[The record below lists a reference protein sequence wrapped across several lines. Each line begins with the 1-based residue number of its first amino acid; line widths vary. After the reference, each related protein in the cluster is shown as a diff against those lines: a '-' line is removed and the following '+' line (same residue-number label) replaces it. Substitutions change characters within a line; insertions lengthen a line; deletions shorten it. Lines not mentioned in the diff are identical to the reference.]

1 LRHGNLVHAWTM
13 VRNLVSLLHADGD
26 QRSAVVLAT
35 ATSRHAVRPP
45 HGDEPAEPHT
55 MLAEIE
61 SATWPD
67 RFRSWVDEG
76 EALDLDATV
85 RRAIAIVESHLLHR

>member
-1 LRHGNLVHAWTM
+1 M

-35 ATSRHAVRPP
+35 ATGPNPV
-45 HGDEPAEPHT
+45 
-55 MLAEIE
+55 LAEIE

-67 RFRSWVDEG
+67 RFGSWVGEG

-85 RRAIAIVESHLLHR
+85 RRAIAIVESHLGHRPSAQPTDHG